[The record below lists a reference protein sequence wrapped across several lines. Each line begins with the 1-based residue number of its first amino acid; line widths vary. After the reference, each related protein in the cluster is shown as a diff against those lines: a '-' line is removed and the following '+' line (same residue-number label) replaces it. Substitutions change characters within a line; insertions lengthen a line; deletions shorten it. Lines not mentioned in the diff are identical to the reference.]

1 MLSQIDTHYLTKLF
15 LARNLI
21 RSKGA
26 LILAKRIYHFLKYVD
41 LSYNPLEN
49 KGLKNICK
57 ARWPKLEKLKVNKVH
72 ATPEVLRYFNK
83 YQGSMQLLEISFR
96 HMSLKMLGNMPLV
109 SSFSIII
116 GLRAMDC
123 PAELIIVNSVSKKE
137 YLKF

>member
-1 MLSQIDTHYLTKLF
+1 M
-15 LARNLI
+15 
-21 RSKGA
+21 
-26 LILAKRIYHFLKYVD
+26 
-41 LSYNPLEN
+41 
-49 KGLKNICK
+49 
-57 ARWPKLEKLKVNKVH
+57 NKVH